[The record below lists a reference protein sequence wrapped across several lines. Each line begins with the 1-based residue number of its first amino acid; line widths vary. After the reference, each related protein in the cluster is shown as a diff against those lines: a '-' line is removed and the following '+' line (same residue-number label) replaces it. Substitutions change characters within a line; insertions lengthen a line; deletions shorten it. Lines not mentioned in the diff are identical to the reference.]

1 MKKFIKKQKWII
13 KDEWWSAKYI
23 ISFLL
28 YIIVFI
34 ILEEHWLIEVII
46 FSLIITGSS
55 IQSSAK
61 TPERKVWYEEIK

>member
-13 KDEWWSAKYI
+13 KDELWSAKYI

-28 YIIVFI
+28 YIIVFS

-46 FSLIITGSS
+46 CSLIVAGSS

>member
-28 YIIVFI
+28 YIIVFN
-34 ILEEHWLIEVII
+34 ILEEHWLIEILLCILLMLGYV
-46 FSLIITGSS
+46 